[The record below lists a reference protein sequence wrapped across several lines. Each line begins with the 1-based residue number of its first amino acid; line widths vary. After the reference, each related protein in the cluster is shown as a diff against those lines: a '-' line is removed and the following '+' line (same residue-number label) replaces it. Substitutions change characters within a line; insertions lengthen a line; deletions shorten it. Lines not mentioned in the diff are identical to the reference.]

1 MVRFA
6 GLGGDRRPRYSWVGE
21 SMRVVDISAEPRRLD
36 AVKSLWLTVSV
47 VVALVG
53 IVGSLVLASSTEGGV
68 GYLLETYLVSYSL
81 FLGISLGGLF
91 FVMLQH
97 VTRAGWSVVVRR
109 IAEAFACNVGPMALL
124 VLPILWGMHHLYHWS
139 HADAVAHDPL
149 LAAKAGFLNPTFFIV
164 RLAIYF
170 TVWMVLAAFFRYTS
184 VAQDSSGDPA
194 LTRRMEKVAAPGI
207 VLFALTLN
215 FAAFDLLMSLD
226 PHWYSTIYGVY
237 YFAACVVSFLAVMP
251 KVLVGLQ
258 SRGLLPNAVTVEH
271 YHDLGKLLFAFVV
284 FWAYIAFSQYML
296 IWYGNIHEETQWY
309 LKRQTG
315 DWAWVSLVLLFGHF
329 VIPFLVLISRFVKRR
344 RMLLA
349 ATGGFLIIMCWL
361 DMYWLV
367 IPEFSPGVARF
378 GLLDILC
385 WLGLTGVYSVVLY
398 LNLRRASLLPE
409 KDPRLAESLAF
420 ENA

>member
-1 MVRFA
+1 
-6 GLGGDRRPRYSWVGE
+6 
-21 SMRVVDISAEPRRLD
+21 MRVVDISAEPRRID
-36 AVKSLWLTVSV
+36 AVKGLWLTASVSA
-47 VVALVG
+47 ALVG
-53 IVGSLVLASSTEGGV
+53 VAGSLVLASATDGGME
-68 GYLLETYLVSYSL
+68 YLLETYLVSYAL
-81 FLGISLGGLF
+81 LLGISLGGLF

-109 IAEAFACNVGPMALL
+109 IAETIACNVGPMALL
-124 VLPILWGMHHLYHWS
+124 AVPIVWGMHHLYHWS

-170 TVWMVLAAFFRYTS
+170 VVWMVLSAFFRYTS
-184 VAQDSSGDPA
+184 VAQDATGDPR

-237 YFAACVVSFLAVMP
+237 YFAACVLSFLAVMP

-258 SRGLLPNAVTVEH
+258 SRGVLTSAVTVEH
-271 YHDLGKLLFAFVV
+271 YHDLGKLTFAFVV

-296 IWYGNIHEETQWY
+296 IWYGNIPEETQWF

-315 DWAWVSLVLLFGHF
+315 DWTWVSLALLFGHF
-329 VIPFLVLISRFVKRR
+329 VIPFLLLISRIVKRR
-344 RMLLA
+344 PVLLA
-349 ATGGFLIIMCWL
+349 VTGIYLIAMCWL

-378 GLLDILC
+378 GPLDVLVF
-385 WLGLTGVYSVVLY
+385 LGLTGIYSLVLY

>member
-1 MVRFA
+1 
-6 GLGGDRRPRYSWVGE
+6 
-21 SMRVVDISAEPRRLD
+21 MRVVDISAEPRRLD
-36 AVKSLWLTVSV
+36 AIKGLWLGLSV

-53 IVGSLVLASSTEGGV
+53 AVGSLVLASSMEGGV
-68 GYLLETYLVSYSL
+68 EYLLETYLVSYSL
-81 FLGISLGGLF
+81 LLGISLGGLF

-109 IAEAFACNVGPMALL
+109 IAEGFACNLGPMALL

-139 HADAVAHDPL
+139 HADAAAHDPL

-170 TVWMVLAAFFRYTS
+170 TVWTVLSAFFRYTS

-251 KVLVGLQ
+251 KVLVALQ

-296 IWYGNIHEETQWY
+296 IWYGNIPEETQWY

-315 DWAWVSLVLLFGHF
+315 DWAWVSLALLFGHF

-349 ATGGFLIIMCWL
+349 VTGGYMIVMCWL

-378 GLLDILC
+378 GLLDVLC
-385 WLGLTGVYSVVLY
+385 WLGLTGVYSLVLY
-398 LNLRRASLLPE
+398 LNLRRSSLIPE
-409 KDPRLAESLAF
+409 QDPRLAESLAF

>member
-1 MVRFA
+1 
-6 GLGGDRRPRYSWVGE
+6 
-21 SMRVVDISAEPRRLD
+21 MRVVDISGEPRRID
-36 AVKSLWLTVSV
+36 AVKGLWLTSSA
-47 VVALVG
+47 VAAVVG
-53 IVGSLVLASSTEGGV
+53 IVGSLALASSMDGGME
-68 GYLLETYLVSYSL
+68 YLLETYLVSYAL
-81 FLGISLGGLF
+81 LLGISLGGLF

-109 IAEAFACNVGPMALL
+109 IAETVACNVGPMAVL
-124 VLPILWGMHHLYHWS
+124 VIPIVWGMHHLYHWS
-139 HADAVAHDPL
+139 HADTVAHDPL
-149 LAAKAGFLNPTFFIV
+149 LAAKSSFLNPTFFIV
-164 RLAIYF
+164 RLVIYF
-170 TVWMVLAAFFRYTS
+170 SVWMGLSAFFRYTS
-184 VAQDSSGDPA
+184 VAQDSTGDPA
-194 LTRRMEKVAAPGI
+194 LTRRMEKVAAPGL

-251 KVLVGLQ
+251 EVLVALQ
-258 SRGLLPNAVTVEH
+258 SRGVLPNAVTVEH

-296 IWYGNIHEETQWY
+296 IWYGNIPEETQWY

-315 DWAWVSLVLLFGHF
+315 DWAWVSLALLFGHF
-329 VIPFLVLISRFVKRR
+329 VIPFLILISRVVKRR
-344 RMLLA
+344 PVLLA
-349 ATGGFLIIMCWL
+349 ATGAYLIVMCWL

-378 GLLDILC
+378 GVLDLLC
-385 WLGLTGVYSVVLY
+385 WLGVTGVYSFVLF
-398 LNLRRASLLPE
+398 LNLRRSSLVPE

>member
-1 MVRFA
+1 
-6 GLGGDRRPRYSWVGE
+6 
-21 SMRVVDISAEPRRLD
+21 MRVVDISAEPRRLD
-36 AVKSLWLTVSV
+36 AVKGLWLTASAVA
-47 VVALVG
+47 ALVG
-53 IVGSLVLASSTEGGV
+53 VVGSLVLASAMDGGME
-68 GYLLETYLVSYSL
+68 YLLETYLVSYAL
-81 FLGISLGGLF
+81 LLGISLGGLF

-109 IAEAFACNVGPMALL
+109 IAETVACNVGPMALL
-124 VLPILWGMHHLYHWS
+124 AVPIVWGMHHLYHWS
-139 HADAVAHDPL
+139 HADVVAHDPL
-149 LAAKAGFLNPTFFIV
+149 LAAKSGFLNPPFFIV
-164 RLAIYF
+164 RLVLYF
-170 TVWMVLAAFFRYTS
+170 AVWMALAAFFRYTS
-184 VAQDSSGDPA
+184 VAQDATGDPR
-194 LTRRMEKVAAPGI
+194 LTRRMEKAAAPGI

-237 YFAACVVSFLAVMP
+237 YFAACVVSFLAMMPMVML
-251 KVLVGLQ
+251 VLQ
-258 SRGLLPNAVTVEH
+258 RKGLLPTAVTVEH

-284 FWAYIAFSQYML
+284 FWAYIAFSQFML
-296 IWYGNIHEETQWY
+296 IWYGNIPEETQWY

-315 DWAWVSLVLLFGHF
+315 DWAWVSLALLFGHF
-329 VIPFLVLISRFVKRR
+329 VIPFLVLIARFVKRR
-344 RMLLA
+344 PVLLA
-349 ATGGFLIIMCWL
+349 ATGAYLIVMCWL

-378 GLLDILC
+378 GPLDVLVF
-385 WLGLTGVYSVVLY
+385 LGLVGVYSLVLY